1 MLERD
6 VFDFGLGAA
15 GGNNIGQVAPQ
26 RGFTASQ
33 PHFARAALGE
43 GGGDGLDFGQGKLIG
58 LGFALVAV
66 GQAVAASVVAEVGY
80 GEAQVGELAVVGV
93 Y

>member
-1 MLERD
+1 M
-6 VFDFGLGAA
+6 
-15 GGNNIGQVAPQ
+15 
-26 RGFTASQ
+26 
-33 PHFARAALGE
+33 GE
-43 GGGDGLDFGQGKLIG
+43 GGGDGLDFGQGKLVG